1 MSYLLDYIVIIAVV
15 SINKWEYLTI
25 TLREVAI
32 CTSPIMHL
40 VSPPAKK
47 KYSIVFNFSRD
58 HCNTQEKLKTRVM
71 QNFRRQ
77 ISCIMGDI

>member
-25 TLREVAI
+25 TLCEVAI

-40 VSPPAKK
+40 VSPPAPQK
-47 KYSIVFNFSRD
+47 
-58 HCNTQEKLKTRVM
+58 NTAL
-71 QNFRRQ
+71 
-77 ISCIMGDI
+77 S

>member
-47 KYSIVFNFSRD
+47 KIQ
-58 HCNTQEKLKTRVM
+58 HCLQFLP
-71 QNFRRQ
+71 
-77 ISCIMGDI
+77 GPL